1 MRTFRLAV
9 SALTICVALSACGS
23 GNAGGGTPTATPPA
37 TPTET
42 QPVTSPTTTDPTT
55 TAPSSTPSIVDPAP
69 SSTPSIVDPAPSST
83 PSRPKPGGP
92 STPPGVRA
100 TTLSGV
106 VRAGVEPKCVLLDG
120 YLLLGGPRD
129 VLTPGTR
136 VEVTGRAEPGMM
148 TTCQQGTPFVVSNA
162 NRS

>member
-9 SALTICVALSACGS
+9 SALTICVALSACASEDAGP
-23 GNAGGGTPTATPPA
+23 GNPPPMPTG
-37 TPTET
+37 T
-42 QPVTSPTTTDPTT
+42 QPVTSPPTP
-55 TAPSSTPSIVDPAP
+55 APSGTPSIVDPAP
-69 SSTPSIVDPAPSST
+69 TTRPSN
-83 PSRPKPGGP
+83 PKPGGP

-100 TTLSGV
+100 TTITGV
-106 VRAGVEPKCVLLDG
+106 VQSGVEPNCVLLGD

-129 VLTPGTR
+129 VLTPGAR

-162 NRS
+162 NPS

>member
-9 SALTICVALSACGS
+9 TALTVCVALSACG
-23 GNAGGGTPTATPPA
+23 GEAAPGGTPTS

-42 QPVTSPTTTDPTT
+42 QPATSPPAPDPT
-55 TAPSSTPSIVDPAP
+55 SSPSIVDPAP
-69 SSTPSIVDPAPSST
+69 TTRPSS
-83 PSRPKPGGP
+83 PKPGGP

-100 TTLSGV
+100 TTLTGTV
-106 VRAGVEPKCVLLDG
+106 QGGVEPNCVLLDG

>member
-9 SALTICVALSACGS
+9 SALTVCVALSACGS
-23 GNAGGGTPTATPPA
+23 QDAGRGNPPPTPTGTPSATGQP
-37 TPTET
+37 TP
-42 QPVTSPTTTDPTT
+42 DP
-55 TAPSSTPSIVDPAP
+55 SGTPSIVDPAP
-69 SSTPSIVDPAPSST
+69 TGV

-106 VRAGVEPKCVLLDG
+106 VQGGVEPNCVLLDG

-129 VLTPGTR
+129 VLTPGAR